1 MARPTRIPLVNGQQ
15 AWDSVVND
23 DFKLVFNRPL
33 AICNQQ
39 TNESTV
45 LTESNLAA
53 SYAAASYAECFVWV
67 NHSVRGYTLY
77 RSNGSTWEIVRGA
90 TRLYERAIS
99 GTTTVQDYDD
109 VVVCGGT
116 TYTVTL
122 PTAVGQQGR
131 LIYVKRN
138 SSGTINVAADGS
150 ETIDGSA
157 TLSMTTAFQA
167 VILVSDGANWF
178 SFSSGGS
185 GGGGSSILVLESISG
200 AATIAGTTNVAICS
214 GTTYTVTLPSA
225 AAVGAGWVLFV
236 KKTASGTITVDG
248 DGSETINGQAN
259 YGLRNSNQSVE
270 LVSDGTNWTV
280 VAESQARPP
289 ILAQESVSAAGT
301 IGDFSEVV
309 LCSGT
314 TYTLTLPVAATYG
327 QGRIMRIKRAGATG
341 TITIDGD
348 GTETIDGAANFPL
361 DISQMSVTL
370 YCDGSNWHIV

>member
-178 SFSSGGS
+178 SFSSGGA
-185 GGGGSSILVLESISG
+185 GGGGSSTLVLESISG
-200 AATIAGTTNVAICS
+200 AATIAGTTNYAICS

-225 AAVGAGWVLFV
+225 AAVGSGWVLHI
-236 KKTASGTITVDG
+236 KKTASGNITVDA
-248 DGSETINGQAN
+248 DGTETIDGAATAL
-259 YGLRNSNQSVE
+259 LRNALQTFS
-270 LVSDGTNWTV
+270 LVSDGTNWSV
-280 VAESQARPP
+280 VSEANHRAFP
-289 ILAQESVSAAGT
+289 LAQESVSAAAT
-301 IGDFSEVV
+301 IGDFTDVV

-314 TYTLTLPVAATYG
+314 TYTVTLPVAATYG

-341 TITIDGD
+341 TLTIDGD
-348 GTETIDGAANFPL
+348 GTETIDGVANFLL